1 LRGSILEIGTYKKS
15 VLKNQGH
22 DCVNLKNK
30 ALLKNAY
37 SYFLNSSMGF
47 HQNTCY
53 GVVRA

>member
-1 LRGSILEIGTYKKS
+1 